1 MGSGNPAALPGNIAE
16 KTKTF
21 AEKLKQT
28 KVTSKM
34 QVHNN
39 YSANERYGINSIERI
54 GKVEYIKTLYCQK
67 LIRQNKNTIGLQF
80 FNHCTNKILGLTS
93 SESTELGQANTNC
106 GSKDIIKTNPRLAFH
121 NRNIQNYD
129 DVDNSSAIVHDQS
142 KDPDK
147 LPAIPKKELT
157 EEELELMRE
166 KRRERRKREKEKK
179 KMLKEQK
186 KRAEVYAPK
195 SSKIN
200 VVSADT
206 LLRRYVNGALL
217 VFGSQPLT
225 RSTGLYCNLV
235 QLLFTVV

>member
-39 YSANERYGINSIERI
+39 YSSNERYGINSIERI
-54 GKVEYIKTLYCQK
+54 GKVEYIKTLYCQ
-67 LIRQNKNTIGLQF
+67 NTIGLQF
-80 FNHCTNKILGLTS
+80 FNHCTYKILGFAS
-93 SESTELGQANTNC
+93 SESTGCGQANTNC

-121 NRNIQNYD
+121 NRNIQNYN
-129 DVDNSSAIVHDQS
+129 DVDNSSPIVHDQS

-217 VFGSQPLT
+217 EFGSL
-225 RSTGLYCNLV
+225 N
-235 QLLFTVV
+235 

>member
-1 MGSGNPAALPGNIAE
+1 M
-16 KTKTF
+16 
-21 AEKLKQT
+21 
-28 KVTSKM
+28 
-34 QVHNN
+34 
-39 YSANERYGINSIERI
+39 
-54 GKVEYIKTLYCQK
+54 
-67 LIRQNKNTIGLQF
+67 
-80 FNHCTNKILGLTS
+80 
-93 SESTELGQANTNC
+93 
-106 GSKDIIKTNPRLAFH
+106 
-121 NRNIQNYD
+121 
-129 DVDNSSAIVHDQS
+129 
-142 KDPDK
+142 
-147 LPAIPKKELT
+147 PAIPKKELT

-217 VFGSQPLT
+217 VFVKT